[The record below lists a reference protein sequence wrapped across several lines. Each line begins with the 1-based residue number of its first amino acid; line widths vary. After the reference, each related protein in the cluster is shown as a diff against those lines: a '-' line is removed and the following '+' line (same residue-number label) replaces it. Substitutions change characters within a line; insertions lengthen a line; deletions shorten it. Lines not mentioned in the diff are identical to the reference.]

1 MTVRVRR
8 FTARGRDREIEL
20 ADIVRDEL
28 TPDELVWVDVEGEEG
43 DAVADVAARLDLSE
57 SVIDGLRHA
66 EDRARLEQFSQELR
80 VRMVAAQDAAGGRNG
95 HGSSVAIE
103 MVPVDIVAAANLV
116 LTVHERP
123 VTGFEEFVEHIHGDT
138 RLGTLDAASFMTALL
153 DSVLTIYLQLVEG
166 VERRVDA
173 LDEQAL
179 RSKETESYL
188 NEVVVLRRRVALL
201 RRLLAP
207 MRVTLAPLGRPDLEI
222 PGLGQPWPG
231 LLDRLERVIDTVEN
245 ARELII
251 GSFDVFMARNA
262 ERTNDIMKTLT
273 ILNAVLLPAVV
284 VAGVMGMNFGLGF
297 FKNENNFWFVIGAM
311 VTLATLI
318 LGFSRWRRWI

>member
-1 MTVRVRR
+1 MQLSDVVR
-8 FTARGRDREIEL
+8 EQ
-20 ADIVRDEL
+20 L
-28 TPDELVWVDVEGEEG
+28 TPHELVWVDVEGEDG
-43 DAVADVAARLDLSE
+43 DAVAEVAARLDLAA
-57 SVIDGLRHA
+57 SVIDSLRHA
-66 EDRARLEQFSQELR
+66 EDRARLERFPRELR
-80 VRMVAAQDAAGGRNG
+80 VRLVAAQEAAGERSNG

-103 MVPVDIVAAANLV
+103 MVPVDVVAAANLV
-116 LTVHERP
+116 MTVHDRP
-123 VTGFEEFVEHIHGDT
+123 VAGFEHFVEHIHGDT

-173 LDEQAL
+173 LDQQAL
-179 RSKETESYL
+179 RSRDTESYL

-207 MRVTLAPLGRPDLEI
+207 LRVTLAPLGRPDLEI
-222 PGLGQPWPG
+222 PGLGEPWPG
-231 LLDRLERVIDTVEN
+231 LMDRLERVIDTVEN

-273 ILNAVLLPAVV
+273 ILNAVLLPAAV

-311 VTLATLI
+311 LTLAVLI